1 MTGRQLK
8 AIRRR
13 LGLTQAKLARRINVR
28 VESVSR
34 WERGASGISGTAGV
48 LMKLLH
54 AHPELADELAEPR
67 GTAKK

>member
-1 MTGRQLK
+1 VTGRQLK

-13 LGLTQAKLARRINVR
+13 LGLSQAKLARRIDVR

-48 LMKLLH
+48 LMNLLD
-54 AHPELADELAEPR
+54 AHPELADELSEAR
-67 GTAKK
+67 RTKKK